1 MLRTVRRRITILLI
15 MSMFLQL
22 LAGAAPVLGEDTS
35 DLPPVEPEFVPLLA
49 VTLFPG
55 ETTGATSATV
65 TDYVYGNLFVN
76 VTKEEISWPQVG
88 DIASTAGDNL
98 LADYETGADITAGVA
113 AGKYLQIYDVDPED
127 EGLIVAFY
135 QAELTVEDIK
145 AVDLEEGIEEKIEEE
160 EKPFAGLKT
169 FGIAPMSSEGSYSLG
184 DSVTG
189 TLDSNGVLEISG
201 SGPMYNY
208 TIASHA
214 PFYNDR
220 NLIKKVEVK
229 SGVTSIGEYVFYNCT
244 SLTSVTIPDSV
255 TSIGSEA
262 FSNCRRLTSVTIPG
276 SVTSIG
282 EKAFNECTSLASV
295 SIPNSITSIG
305 EGAFY
310 CCRFTSITIPD
321 SVTSIGNFAFN
332 YCTSL
337 TSVRISNSDTSI
349 GSSAFSYCSKFA
361 TLYVPATP
369 PSVGDYA
376 FNNCQEPRNLIIVD
390 ATGEPLTGE
399 ALTLA
404 QNAYRAA
411 EDGNPGNK
419 YWYGWAIFPTPTAAD
434 FTYDFSVSPTYTGSP
449 QDVTVSGKTGMGE
462 NTRKYNGS
470 TTSPVNAG
478 TYSITVDVAEGEYY
492 FATSGLSL
500 GTYTINKATPAVTG
514 TVQAISNAEPGSAIT
529 TLTGVTVNGV
539 GGPLEGSWQGTAPLS
554 YNATQDVIMTFI
566 PSDTTNYN
574 NVTTTVSVTTKPAYS
589 VTFNA
594 NGGTGD
600 PPSQGATPENGTFTL
615 PANPFVK
622 EGYIFA
628 GWNDGTNTYSSG
640 TTYTMPA
647 GNVIFEA
654 RWTAS
659 TYTITYNLDGGTNGA
674 NPANYNIETATIT
687 LQDATRT
694 GYTFLGWYD
703 AATGGSKVTEIV
715 QGSTGDKI
723 LYARWA
729 ENTSSDSSSGD
740 RGSFAAH
747 EPAQERVDILIN
759 GKAESAATV
768 TTTRNGGK
776 TVTTVVVDDKKV
788 EEKLEKEGS
797 NSVVTIQLNNAADA
811 VVVALKGQT
820 VKSMELKDAVL
831 EIRTG
836 QVTYTLPASQINIDV
851 VSEQMGRTVE
861 LKDIA
866 VSVKI
871 SEPSEDTVKIV
882 EDTANTNN
890 YQIVVEP
897 IEFEITCSS
906 KGKTVEVSK
915 FSAYVERM
923 IAIPGGVDPSKIT
936 TAVILNPDGTFSH
949 VPTVITVIDGKYY
962 AKINSLTNSIYSLIY
977 NPESFE
983 DTIGHWARETIE
995 DMASRLVV
1003 SGVGGDK
1010 FEPDRDV
1017 TRVEF
1022 ASIIVRGLGIM
1033 RSGTG
1038 KDIFTDVLKDAW
1050 YYDAATIAYE
1060 YNIIAGYGNGKLGPM
1075 EKITREQAMAM
1086 TARAM
1091 KITGLDAELTEKE
1104 INQALA
1110 GYTDLD
1116 NVADYAKASAAACVK
1131 NGIITGRSK
1140 TTLAPK
1146 DNITRAEV
1154 TAIVSRLLQK
1164 SGLI

>member
-15 MSMFLQL
+15 KSMFLQL

-35 DLPPVEPEFVPLLA
+35 DLPPVEPEFVLPLAEEAIEESNENPAEYSDEEQAEDLIEDPAEDTEEDVKEDTKEGKLA
-49 VTLFPG
+49 GGMKKTDMRLMSSG
-55 ETTGATSATV
+55 ETVAAYTLGAT
-65 TDYVYGNLFVN
+65 
-76 VTKEEISWPQVG
+76 
-88 DIASTAGDNL
+88 
-98 LADYETGADITAGVA
+98 
-113 AGKYLQIYDVDPED
+113 
-127 EGLIVAFY
+127 
-135 QAELTVEDIK
+135 
-145 AVDLEEGIEEKIEEE
+145 
-160 EKPFAGLKT
+160 
-169 FGIAPMSSEGSYSLG
+169 
-184 DSVTG
+184 VTG
-189 TLDSNGVLEISG
+189 TLYDNGLLEISG

-208 TIASHA
+208 ATSALVPFSGQRSSINEVVVQSGITTIGDYLFYECSSLASITL
-214 PFYNDR
+214 PDS
-220 NLIKKVEVK
+220 LT
-229 SGVTSIGEYVFYNCT
+229 GIGSRVFYNCT
-244 SLTSVTIPDSV
+244 SLTSVTLPDSLTSIGSYAFYNCTSLDSIILPDSV
-255 TSIGSEA
+255 TSIGNDA
-262 FSNCRRLTSVTIPG
+262 FWNSGLTSITIPG

-295 SIPNSITSIG
+295 NIPNSVTSIG

-310 CCRFTSITIPD
+310 SCRLTSITIPD
-321 SVTSIGNFAFN
+321 SVTSIGNYVFN

-337 TSVRISNSDTSI
+337 ISVTILNSVTSI
-349 GSSAFSYCSKFA
+349 GEFSYCSKLA

-369 PSVGDYA
+369 PSVGSNA
-376 FNNCQEPRNLIIVD
+376 FYNCQEPRSLIIVD

-399 ALTLA
+399 TLTWA
-404 QNAYRAA
+404 RGAYRAA
-411 EDGNPGNK
+411 EDGNPGDN
-419 YWYGWAIFPTPTAAD
+419 YWYGWTITPTPTAAD
-434 FTYDFSVSPTYTGSP
+434 FTNDFSVSPTYTGSP
-449 QDVTVSGKTGMGE
+449 QAVIVSGKTGVGE
-462 NTRKYNGS
+462 ITIKYNGNPAP
-470 TTSPVNAG
+470 PVNAG
-478 TYSITVDVAEGEYY
+478 TYSITIDVAEGEYY

-514 TVQAISNAEPGSAIT
+514 TAQAITNAEPGSAIT
-529 TLTGVTVNGV
+529 TLAGVTVNGV

-622 EGYIFA
+622 EGYNFA
-628 GWNDGTNTYSSG
+628 GWNDGTDTYSAG

-647 GNVIFEA
+647 GNIIFEA
-654 RWTAS
+654 QWTMN
-659 TYTITYNLDGGTNGA
+659 TYIITYNLDGGTNGA
-674 NPANYNIETATIT
+674 NPATYNIETTTIT
-687 LQDATRT
+687 LLDATRT
-694 GYTFLGWYD
+694 GYTFLGWFD
-703 AATGGSKVTEIV
+703 AATGGSKVTEIA
-715 QGSTGDKI
+715 QGSTEDKI

-729 ENTSSDSSSGD
+729 ENTYSDNGSD
-740 RGSFAAH
+740 DQGSFTAP
-747 EPAQERVDILIN
+747 EPAQERANILIN
-759 GKAESAATV
+759 GKAESAATA
-768 TTTRNGGK
+768 TTTREGNK
-776 TVTTVVVDDKKV
+776 TTTTLVVDDKKV
-788 EEKLEKEGS
+788 EEKLEQEGS

-811 VVVALKGQT
+811 VVGVLKGQT
-820 VKSMELKDAVL
+820 VKNMELKDAVL

-836 QVTYTLPASQINIDV
+836 QVTYTLPASQINIDA
-851 VSEQMGRTVE
+851 VSEQMGRAVE

-936 TAVILNPDGTFSH
+936 TAVILNTDGTFSH

-1003 SGVGGDK
+1003 SGVGEDK
-1010 FEPDRDV
+1010 FEPDRDI

-1022 ASIIVRGLGIM
+1022 ASIIVRGLGLM
-1033 RSGTG
+1033 RPGAG
-1038 KDIFTDVLKDAW
+1038 KDIFNDVPRNAW

-1060 YNIIAGYGNGKLGPM
+1060 YNIVAGYGNGKLGPM
-1075 EKITREQAMAM
+1075 DKITREQAMAM

-1091 KITGLDAELTEKE
+1091 KITGLDVELKDNE
-1104 INQALA
+1104 ISEVLA
-1110 GYTDLD
+1110 GYTDL
-1116 NVADYAKASAAACVK
+1116 NSVADYAKASAAACVK

-1154 TAIVSRLLQK
+1154 AAIVSRLLQK
-1164 SGLI
+1164 SELI

>member
-1 MLRTVRRRITILLI
+1 MGEITI
-15 MSMFLQL
+15 
-22 LAGAAPVLGEDTS
+22 
-35 DLPPVEPEFVPLLA
+35 
-49 VTLFPG
+49 
-55 ETTGATSATV
+55 
-65 TDYVYGNLFVN
+65 
-76 VTKEEISWPQVG
+76 
-88 DIASTAGDNL
+88 
-98 LADYETGADITAGVA
+98 
-113 AGKYLQIYDVDPED
+113 
-127 EGLIVAFY
+127 
-135 QAELTVEDIK
+135 
-145 AVDLEEGIEEKIEEE
+145 
-160 EKPFAGLKT
+160 
-169 FGIAPMSSEGSYSLG
+169 
-184 DSVTG
+184 
-189 TLDSNGVLEISG
+189 
-201 SGPMYNY
+201 
-208 TIASHA
+208 
-214 PFYNDR
+214 
-220 NLIKKVEVK
+220 
-229 SGVTSIGEYVFYNCT
+229 
-244 SLTSVTIPDSV
+244 
-255 TSIGSEA
+255 
-262 FSNCRRLTSVTIPG
+262 
-276 SVTSIG
+276 
-282 EKAFNECTSLASV
+282 
-295 SIPNSITSIG
+295 
-305 EGAFY
+305 
-310 CCRFTSITIPD
+310 
-321 SVTSIGNFAFN
+321 
-332 YCTSL
+332 
-337 TSVRISNSDTSI
+337 
-349 GSSAFSYCSKFA
+349 
-361 TLYVPATP
+361 
-369 PSVGDYA
+369 
-376 FNNCQEPRNLIIVD
+376 
-390 ATGEPLTGE
+390 
-399 ALTLA
+399 
-404 QNAYRAA
+404 
-411 EDGNPGNK
+411 
-419 YWYGWAIFPTPTAAD
+419 
-434 FTYDFSVSPTYTGSP
+434 
-449 QDVTVSGKTGMGE
+449 
-462 NTRKYNGS
+462 KYNGNPAP
-470 TTSPVNAG
+470 PVNAG
-478 TYSITVDVAEGEYY
+478 TYSITIDVAEGEYY

-514 TVQAISNAEPGSAIT
+514 TAQAITNAEPGSAIT
-529 TLTGVTVNGV
+529 TLAGVTVNGV

-622 EGYIFA
+622 EGYNFA
-628 GWNDGTNTYSSG
+628 GWNDGTDTYSAG

-647 GNVIFEA
+647 GNIIFEA
-654 RWTAS
+654 QWTMN

-674 NPANYNIETATIT
+674 NPATYNIETTTIT
-687 LQDATRT
+687 LLDATRT
-694 GYTFLGWYD
+694 GYTFLGWFD
-703 AATGGSKVTEIV
+703 AATGGSKVTEIA
-715 QGSTGDKI
+715 QGSTEDKI

-729 ENTSSDSSSGD
+729 ENTYSDNGSD
-740 RGSFAAH
+740 DQGSFTAP
-747 EPAQERVDILIN
+747 EPAQERANILIN
-759 GKAESAATV
+759 GKAESAATA
-768 TTTRNGGK
+768 TTTREGNK
-776 TVTTVVVDDKKV
+776 TTTTLVVDDKKV
-788 EEKLEKEGS
+788 EEKLEQEGS

-811 VVVALKGQT
+811 VVGVLKGQT
-820 VKSMELKDAVL
+820 VKNMELKDAVL

-836 QVTYTLPASQINIDV
+836 QVTYTLPASQINIDA
-851 VSEQMGRTVE
+851 VSEQMGRAVE

-936 TAVILNPDGTFSH
+936 TAVILNTDGTFSH

-1003 SGVGGDK
+1003 SGVGEDK
-1010 FEPDRDV
+1010 FEPDRDI

-1022 ASIIVRGLGIM
+1022 ASIIVRGLGLM
-1033 RSGTG
+1033 RPGAG
-1038 KDIFTDVLKDAW
+1038 KDIFNDVPRNAW

-1060 YNIIAGYGNGKLGPM
+1060 YNIVAGYGNGKLGPM
-1075 EKITREQAMAM
+1075 DKITREQAMAM

-1091 KITGLDAELTEKE
+1091 KITGLDVELKDNE
-1104 INQALA
+1104 ISEVLA
-1110 GYTDLD
+1110 GYTDL
-1116 NVADYAKASAAACVK
+1116 NSVADYAKASAAACVK

-1154 TAIVSRLLQK
+1154 AAIVSRLLQK